1 MSKDI
6 MGELY
11 RRKALRCRAV
21 EFDGTADH
29 AKQIAARIGAG
40 FLAAVP
46 GIAWLQKDRSELKI
60 VKGWRIVTYEH
71 DGSHAVINGDSFD
84 KTFEPVANDDAP
96 ALRKQLESMKAQIE
110 AGDSV
115 IVDIAGTFEAM
126 TPEIARKLSG
136 FILDPLTNSLRSQNV
151 LLRNQAAARE
161 KEVEGLEER
170 NKRLES
176 QLAAATLALKSVT
189 KQRDDALAAITNYD
203 SKPPLAAADA
213 EISMVYRNYEGKIG
227 DRKIIPRGL
236 WFGETEWHK
245 GAQWLL
251 RAFDVD
257 KGAERDFALSDANF
271 SAGKAGGLSGIFR
284 TIRKEGPNGQISPMT
299 PLYIG
304 IDFAK
309 QPDNGAEHMIYQL
322 VAPNEPWAAGIFRA
336 IQEVFEERLRQIQIE
351 SFTPGRDDA
360 MYVRGELAQ
369 AGAAYLLA
377 AGPGWR
383 GPVAPL
389 AIYPFPGS
397 WWKSS
402 SPRKDAVKGL
412 ALGLAHLEQIERR
425 RML

>member
-1 MSKDI
+1 MSEDI

-11 RRKALRCRAV
+11 RRKALRCRAI
-21 EFDGTADH
+21 EFDGTAEH
-29 AKQIAARIGAG
+29 ASQIAAQIEAG
-40 FLAAVP
+40 VSATAP
-46 GIAWLQKDRSELKI
+46 GVAWLQKGGAELKI
-60 VKGWRIVTYEH
+60 IQGWRIVTYEH

-84 KTFEPVANDDAP
+84 ETFEPVADDDAT

-126 TPEIARKLSG
+126 TPEIARHLSG
-136 FILDPLTNSLRSQNV
+136 FILDPLTNSLRGQND
-151 LLRNQAAARE
+151 LLRGQAAART
-161 KEVEGLEER
+161 KEVKDLEER

-189 KQRDDALAAITNYD
+189 KQRDDALATITNYNH
-203 SKPPLAAADA
+203 KIPLASADA

-227 DRKIIPRGL
+227 DRTIIPRAL

-284 TIRKEGPNGQISPMT
+284 TIRKKGPPGPPFPTT
-299 PLYIG
+299 PLQIG

-309 QPDNGAEHMIYQL
+309 QPDKGLQHMIYQL
-322 VAPNEPWAAGIFRA
+322 AAPNEPWAAGIFRA
-336 IQEVFEERLRQIQIE
+336 IQEVFEERLRQIHSE
-351 SFTPGRDDA
+351 AFTPDRDDKTSPN
-360 MYVRGELAQ
+360 GELA
-369 AGAAYLLA
+369 AAAAAYLLSA
-377 AGPGWR
+377 VPHHS
-383 GPVAPL
+383 PVSPMC
-389 AIYPFPGS
+389 IFPFSKS
-397 WWKSS
+397 WWKPSEA
-402 SPRKDAVKGL
+402 RRDVVRAL